1 MTEIRLA
8 VEILRYKKRVGT
20 LTDDDKLLLSTIRDL
35 CGLVIEGFEPPPRFN
50 SSEVLVYKSDEDYWR
65 RTGLDI
71 RAIERYRSEGETSE
85 DDDGKGSEDSGRE
98 VRRCTP

>member
-35 CGLVIEGFEPPPRFN
+35 SGLIVEGFEPPPRLSHFN
-50 SSEVLVYKSDEDYWR
+50 SSEQLVSEGDEDYGR

-71 RAIERYRSEGETSE
+71 RAIERYRSGSETSE
-85 DDDGKGSEDSGRE
+85 SEDG
-98 VRRCTP
+98 T